1 MLETVIRQ
9 TALAL
14 CCVLVCSL
22 SSAEVYKWVD
32 ENGKL
37 QFSDKAPPEKNAE
50 NIEKELKKTNVDTA
64 SAKMASSSTS
74 GVEKTDDE
82 KILEEKKR
90 QQLES
95 AIGESCTKMKAD
107 IESIA
112 RGDRGVFHDKDGK
125 EELVLERDRGVKLE
139 EWKKNYR
146 KYGCAKLYPLE

>member
-1 MLETVIRQ
+1 MLETVIRK

-64 SAKMASSSTS
+64 SAKITSSAASSL
-74 GVEKTDDE
+74 EKTEDE
-82 KILEEKKR
+82 KNLEEKKR

-95 AIGESCTKMKAD
+95 AIGESCREMKAD

-112 RGDRGVFHDKDGK
+112 RGERGIFLDKDGK
-125 EELVLERDRGVKLE
+125 EELVLERDRGLKLE
-139 EWKKNYR
+139 EWKTNYR